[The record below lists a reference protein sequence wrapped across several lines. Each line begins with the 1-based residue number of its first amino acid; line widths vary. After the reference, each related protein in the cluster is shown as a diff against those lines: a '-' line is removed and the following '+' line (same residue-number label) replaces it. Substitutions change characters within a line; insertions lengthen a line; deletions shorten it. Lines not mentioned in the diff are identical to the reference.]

1 MDAGAPLHRAAP
13 LLSRASVA
21 AAAAAS
27 SATPFF
33 LAQLPCLPCLPPESP
48 LFQSKNFFFFF
59 LPPCLLLAPTPS
71 LVASMEGTW
80 PALGLAAGYAAF
92 PPPLG
97 TAAPTPVALGEAV
110 TARQETVAKE
120 SFAQAVRQI
129 VRRCPNSSGLVV
141 AVVDAKAITF
151 GSAALAST
159 TGRLV
164 NVPEILEEVRDAT
177 ARRRLA
183 LLPTPS
189 RPSSPPLSS
198 SREVECLL

>member
-1 MDAGAPLHRAAP
+1 
-13 LLSRASVA
+13 
-21 AAAAAS
+21 
-27 SATPFF
+27 
-33 LAQLPCLPCLPPESP
+33 
-48 LFQSKNFFFFF
+48 
-59 LPPCLLLAPTPS
+59 
-71 LVASMEGTW
+71 MEGTW

-92 PPPLG
+92 PPPPS

-120 SFAQAVRQI
+120 SFAQAVSQI

>member
-1 MDAGAPLHRAAP
+1 MPELPCAA

-27 SATPFF
+27 SATPFC

-71 LVASMEGTW
+71 LVALMEGTW

-92 PPPLG
+92 PPPPG
-97 TAAPTPVALGEAV
+97 TAAPPLVALGEAG

-120 SFAQAVRQI
+120 SFSQAVSQI
-129 VRRCPNSSGLVV
+129 VRRCPNSSSLVV
-141 AVVDAKAITF
+141 AVVDTKAITF

-177 ARRRLA
+177 VRWRLA
-183 LLPTPS
+183 LLPTP
-189 RPSSPPLSS
+189 
-198 SREVECLL
+198 VETVEPAPEFVKRGRMFT